1 MRELL
6 ERGRVLVAP
15 GIYDGLSARIAASF
29 GFDAYYLSGFSVAGA
44 TFGVPDIGL
53 VTATEVES
61 AIGQIIDQLPGRPLI
76 VDADNGYG
84 GPANVERTVRRF
96 ERLGVACIQLE
107 DQVSPKRCG
116 HMDGKEIVPIEE
128 AEQRIRTASEARTN
142 KDMLIMART
151 DAIATDGLDEALRRA
166 ERFVLAGADI
176 LFIEAPRTRDDLR
189 KVAESFSEIP
199 LVINLVPDGK
209 TPMLPLDEIDDMG
222 YAIALYPVNA
232 ILGVAKTLQRVYGDL
247 THGGSLDVGSR
258 LSFSELNELLGLG
271 EFQSRFDQ

>member
-44 TFGVPDIGL
+44 AFGVPDIGL
-53 VTATEVES
+53 VTATEVEA
-61 AIGQIIDQLPGRPLI
+61 AIGQIIDQLPGKPLI

-84 GPANVERTVRRF
+84 APANVERTVRRF

-128 AEQRIRTASEARTN
+128 AEQRIRTANEARTA

-166 ERFVLAGADI
+166 ERFALAVRISCLSRRRVPGAI
-176 LFIEAPRTRDDLR
+176 YARSLNCSARYRSLSTWFPMARRQCFRSMRSTRWATQLR
-189 KVAESFSEIP
+189 CIRSMPYSASQRP
-199 LVINLVPDGK
+199 CNRC
-209 TPMLPLDEIDDMG
+209 T
-222 YAIALYPVNA
+222 AI
-232 ILGVAKTLQRVYGDL
+232 
-247 THGGSLDVGSR
+247 
-258 LSFSELNELLGLG
+258 
-271 EFQSRFDQ
+271 